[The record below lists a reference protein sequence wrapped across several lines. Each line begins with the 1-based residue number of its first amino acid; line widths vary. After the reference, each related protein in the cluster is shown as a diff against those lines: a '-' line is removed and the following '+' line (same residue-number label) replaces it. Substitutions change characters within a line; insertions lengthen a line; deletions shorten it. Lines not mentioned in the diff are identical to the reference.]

1 MNAQDDT
8 LRSRTITW
16 SKPAPNVDLMKQ
28 VSGLESLRQAF
39 GDAQRAAPIGRLMDF
54 RTVSIDFGR
63 VVFEGEPA
71 EFHYNPIGTVHGGYA
86 ATLLDSCMG
95 CSVHSALK
103 VGYGYTTVELKVNY
117 VRALTAAT
125 GTVTAEGKI
134 INVGSRIATA
144 EGRLVG
150 SDGKLY
156 AHGST
161 TCLVFPL

>member
-1 MNAQDDT
+1 MTVQNT
-8 LRSRTITW
+8 NMRSRTITW
-16 SKPAPNVDLMKQ
+16 SKPEPDVELMKQ

-54 RTVSIDFGR
+54 RTVTIDFGR

-71 EFHYNPIGTVHGGYA
+71 ECHYNPLGTVHGGYA
-86 ATLLDSCMG
+86 ATLLDSAMG

-103 VGYGYTTVELKVNY
+103 PGFAYTTVELKVNY
-117 VRALTAAT
+117 IRAMTAAT
-125 GTVTAEGKI
+125 GRVTAEGKI